1 MPTKGMRQLEDSK
14 AGSAQAARGAGVPT
28 ETLLEGECRR
38 ACQDLRTSVIGRG
51 KQAGGVGWDT

>member
-1 MPTKGMRQLEDSK
+1 MRQLEDSK
-14 AGSAQAARGAGVPT
+14 AGPAQAARGAGVPT